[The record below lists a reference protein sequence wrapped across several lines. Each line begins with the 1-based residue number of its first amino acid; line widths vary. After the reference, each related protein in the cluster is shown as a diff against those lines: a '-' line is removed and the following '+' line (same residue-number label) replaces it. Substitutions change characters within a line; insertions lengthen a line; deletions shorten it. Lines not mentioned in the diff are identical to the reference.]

1 MSGQRRPLPTSN
13 QEVRERLEEMRR
25 IRLINEERRRQQNP
39 PPYAGHTPR
48 EDLLPPKYNP
58 KKEGNGKNTG
68 KNYRLGPVKKR
79 TQIYNGR
86 TKMYVKR
93 DKKTGQFMA
102 NQKKKFKGVISKKMK
117 GSGPKRTGVR
127 LFDSDDDDDDDKVET
142 PDQEVERILRQQALD
157 DEAKERMLRK
167 YFDGEILT
175 GNFERKPRPKKED
188 DDEDYQRGTK
198 RVHGKGMAKKKIRK
212 ILKKILKGRGP
223 KEVPV
228 KRKMTPEE
236 RAQKKKEKKDRQTY
250 LSKNRMAGVKMD
262 LYEERG
268 GIRPD
273 IKPNPPVPRIQR
285 ERAVFD
291 LRDEMSGKGK
301 GRSFLHDAAHGIF
314 KVLPVITAL
323 ASIINKL
330 GISSKPE
337 EWVAKATDYL
347 KGNETQRQYI
357 QEDIDTAQPN
367 DYGWK
372 ELYAFKKAGY
382 TLPERL
388 SDQLA
393 KQMDEDTRKYEYLQA
408 NPIQITAEQQ
418 QTQQY
423 KTASQLFIDKYAK
436 ELNKFLALSN
446 ADFNAQKN
454 NIRLREINIK
464 RSNYLYKSPVLDDLL
479 SKINI
484 RLGQVGAG
492 PCCSKPKIYSMSE
505 DERITRAREM
515 LARRN
520 PRPRIHPRNDDS
532 DNSEFGDR
540 RNEILE
546 RGAENIA
553 RNNYDIPSE
562 ASTSGSGKRTNS
574 LRRILN
580 TKLTPKYLRKFTKD
594 EILEKL
600 YEAQSLFD
608 YFSKKTHKIN
618 QAQYL
623 QLQNIMRILEDVYY
637 RLP

>member
-1 MSGQRRPLPTSN
+1 MYINNIMSNRRQETPLQRLI
-13 QEVRERLEEMRR
+13 R
-25 IRLINEERRRQQNP
+25 IRRTRDDLLD
-39 PPYAGHTPR
+39 PR
-48 EDLLPPKYNP
+48 E
-58 KKEGNGKNTG
+58 GN
-68 KNYRLGPVKKR
+68 
-79 TQIYNGR
+79 
-86 TKMYVKR
+86 
-93 DKKTGQFMA
+93 
-102 NQKKKFKGVISKKMK
+102 S
-117 GSGPKRTGVR
+117 GVR
-127 LFDSDDDDDDDKVET
+127 NLNYMTTRGENHYRAKDLGMTQEEYEEYLKDNNKNQSGRGQSSSKVPEYTDDTRYIKDK
-142 PDQEVERILRQQALD
+142 
-157 DEAKERMLRK
+157 
-167 YFDGEILT
+167 
-175 GNFERKPRPKKED
+175 
-188 DDEDYQRGTK
+188 
-198 RVHGKGMAKKKIRK
+198 
-212 ILKKILKGRGP
+212 LKKIINDLKRSRPSNYSGDFIGSNDDYKEIMELIRNTYGNSIPALDRIILLANEKYNKYDNRVYEPLVYSKFMRDVADIRDSRDEPPEYTYTTGSGIKKIPLHQPRIMRGG
-223 KEVPV
+223 
-228 KRKMTPEE
+228 
-236 RAQKKKEKKDRQTY
+236 KDRV
-250 LSKNRMAGVKMD
+250 S
-262 LYEERG
+262 E
-268 GIRPD
+268 P
-273 IKPNPPVPRIQR
+273 PPVPIVIIPQPVTVGR
-285 ERAVFD
+285 
-291 LRDEMSGKGK
+291 GT

-323 ASIINKL
+323 ATVINKL
-330 GISSKPE
+330 GISAKPE

-367 DYGWK
+367 DYSWK

-388 SDQLA
+388 NEQLA
-393 KQMDEDTRKYEYLQA
+393 KEMDEDTRKYEYLQA

-464 RSNYLYKSPVLDDLL
+464 NSNYLYKSPVLDDLL
-479 SKINI
+479 SKINV

-492 PCCSKPKIYSMSE
+492 
-505 DERITRAREM
+505 
-515 LARRN
+515 
-520 PRPRIHPRNDDS
+520 
-532 DNSEFGDR
+532 
-540 RNEILE
+540 
-546 RGAENIA
+546 
-553 RNNYDIPSE
+553 
-562 ASTSGSGKRTNS
+562 KRTDS

-580 TKLTPKYLRKFTKD
+580 TKLTPKYLRQFTKD